1 VKHDTQ
7 GLERKSSFFLPF
19 LLLGKKR
26 REALTLLYHFCRIA
40 DDVSDEPGTPVQ
52 KRRLFNALQKEL
64 EACLT
69 GHPKGAFWVSFKESI
84 DAHRIPPQTLR
95 DTLRG
100 VAMDLDK
107 VRFQTFAELLAYAH
121 LVAGGPGRASMAIFD
136 GHGPRH
142 ERYAENLGAFL
153 QVTNVVRDYLED
165 RDLGRLYLP
174 LKDMKRFGV
183 DPQHP
188 VPGPAW
194 DSFVRFELDRAWG
207 YWESAQRSL
216 ETCERSHLIAAE
228 GMAAVYGRLHHR
240 LKKNP
245 GAILQDRVSL
255 STWNKIA
262 ATMSAAL
269 RCGLWR
275 LKPKSPD
282 CGCGS

>member
-1 VKHDTQ
+1 MTQETQ

-26 REALTLLYHFCRIA
+26 REALTLLYRFCRVA
-40 DDVSDEPGTPVQ
+40 DDASDEPGTSIQ
-52 KRRLFNALQKEL
+52 KRRRVTALQDEL
-64 EACLT
+64 EACLS
-69 GHPKGAFWVSFKESI
+69 GHPQGDDWVAFKHAI
-84 DAHRIPPQTLR
+84 DFHRVPPQALR

-100 VAMDLDK
+100 VAMDLKK
-107 VRFQTFAELLAYAH
+107 VRFQTFTELLAYSH
-121 LVAGGPGRASMAIFD
+121 LVAGGPGRASMAILG

-174 LKDMKRFGV
+174 LKDMKRYGV
-183 DPQHP
+183 DLRHP
-188 VPGPAW
+188 IPGPAW
-194 DSFVRFELDRAWG
+194 DAFVRFELERAWG
-207 YWESAQRSL
+207 YWESTQRSL
-216 ETCERSHLIAAE
+216 ETCERSRLIAAE
-228 GMAAVYGRLHHR
+228 GMAAVYARLHRR

-245 GAILQDRVSL
+245 GAILQGRVSL
-255 STWNKIA
+255 STWDKVA
-262 ATMSAAL
+262 ATLTAVL

-275 LKPKSPD
+275 IKPKSPD